1 MKKMKKMKRI
11 FAFALAMVMM
21 LAMNVTV
28 FAADDVVGNSDDRGT
43 ITVKGIEETD
53 ATVMAYPLVEA
64 LYDDNG
70 NFSGYSNE
78 YKLAD
83 IEAPTFAEI
92 TAIKLDGIEGTKLS
106 YDAQTNAYFADN
118 MAVGMYLVEVSQVEA
133 TKYSRAVVSINY
145 VNENGKNVIKPS
157 DLTMSTKAVDGNAW
171 VKKTVEV
178 IVDKVVTNEDI
189 HSANIGDMVNYAVSI
204 DPIPSYSGDYPVL
217 NVVDTLSAGLT
228 YNKDLKVV
236 VGENTLTPD
245 ADYTVSFNEETNQI
259 TVDFVLEDGYTLND
273 YAGQKAVISYS
284 AELNENA
291 ALDGVANGNDVVL
304 NYTKDSTVNG
314 DDDSDDSKTYTY
326 TFSID
331 GNVTG
336 EVLKK
341 VDQNNEALAGATFTL
356 YTDEAC
362 ETVYTNDV
370 FEGTATSDSEGKLA
384 ITGLAEGTYYLLET
398 EAPEGYSVNT
408 HVFVIEISAEYAQDG
423 QMTSFS
429 ITIDGEKTASFT
441 VANNSVVNSDVHTVD
456 IINTTLSALPA
467 TGGIGTMIFTVAGC
481 VIMVVAAGLFFVS
494 RRKNSR

>member
-1 MKKMKKMKRI
+1 MKKMKRMKRI

-28 FAADDVVGNSDDRGT
+28 FAADNVVGNSDDRGT

-53 ATVMAYPLVEA
+53 ATVMAYPIVMA
-64 LYDDNG
+64 LYEDNG

-78 YKLAD
+78 YNLAD

-92 TAIKLDGIEGTKLS
+92 TAINVEGIEGTKLS
-106 YDAQTNAYFADN
+106 YDAQANTYFAED

-145 VNENGKNVIKPS
+145 VNENGKNVIMPS
-157 DLTMSTKAVDGNAW
+157 DLTMSTKAVDGAAW
-171 VKKTVEV
+171 VKKTVDV

-189 HSANIGDMVNYAVSI
+189 HSANIGDMVNYEVSI
-204 DPIPSYSGDYPVL
+204 DPIPSYSGEYPVL

-228 YNKDLKVV
+228 YNEDLKVV

-245 ADYTVSFNEETNQI
+245 TDYTVSFDEEKNQI
-259 TVDFVLEDGYTLND
+259 TVNFVLENGYTLNE
-273 YAGQKAVISYS
+273 YAGQKAVIAYS

-291 ALDGVANGNDVVL
+291 ALDGEANGNDVVL
-304 NYTKDSTVNG
+304 NYTKDSTVKG

-336 EVLKK
+336 GVLKK

-370 FEGTATSDSEGKLA
+370 FEGTVTSDEEGKLA

-408 HVFVIEISAEYAQDG
+408 HVFEIVISAEYAEDG
-423 QMTSFS
+423 QMTSFN
-429 ITIDGEKTASFT
+429 ITIDGTETASFD
-441 VANNSVVNSDVHTVD
+441 VVNDNNDVVETVN

-481 VIMVVAAGLFFVS
+481 VIMVAAAGLFFVS
-494 RRKNSR
+494 RRKNAR